1 MNAHSK
7 YKLQTDRCIESSV
20 LECEN
25 NVQITE
31 IEKQDRASIN
41 ITWTNGCYLN
51 KKFRIWIDDKYCG
64 LILLNEILEIE
75 VNKGIHELSIGMN
88 LFDKI
93 TTKID
98 VQKDTYVETYFDK
111 NNNYS
116 IEFV

>member
-1 MNAHSK
+1 MRTHSK
-7 YKLQTDRCIESSV
+7 YKLQTEKCLESC
-20 LECEN
+20 LEFEN
-25 NVQITE
+25 DLQIPE
-31 IEKQDRASIN
+31 IKKQDRASIN
-41 ITWTNGCYLN
+41 VAWTDGCYLN

-98 VQKDTYVETYFDK
+98 VQKDTYIETYFDK
-111 NNNYS
+111 NNNYG
-116 IEFV
+116 IQFVE

>member
-1 MNAHSK
+1 MITHPK
-7 YKLQTDRCIESSV
+7 YKLQTERCLESH
-20 LECEN
+20 LEFEN
-25 NVQITE
+25 NLQSSEVK
-31 IEKQDRASIN
+31 KQDRASIN
-41 ITWTNGCYLN
+41 IAWTDGRYSN

-98 VQKDTYVETYFDK
+98 VQKDTYIETYFDK

-116 IEFV
+116 IEFLE